1 MEEDG
6 LMRVD
11 GGKAIVPAVIKAVEV
26 ARELGILVVWVTHSL
41 FFSDLIS
48 LSVLN
53 FLMSRLFPW
62 KIDCIL

>member
-11 GGKAIVPAVIKAVEV
+11 GGKAIVPSVIQAVET
-26 ARELGILVVWVTHSL
+26 ARELGILVVWVIHSL
-41 FFSDLIS
+41 FFSSLNS
-48 LSVLN
+48 LSVLI
-53 FLMSRLFPW
+53 FLVPRSFPR